1 MVKNTKGGN
10 KSKGFARKFLNSP
23 SISYSNRLPE
33 SNLEL
38 FAIVT
43 KMYGT
48 ICEVYTLE
56 QKYYK
61 CHIRGK
67 FRGRNKRSSFITIGA
82 IVLIGLRDFEAPN
95 YLNTDLLEI
104 YNTSSYPSLFATPGY
119 EFSILFSHPSFNSFN
134 NQNINVACDPEID
147 SIFLQQPLPS
157 MSIDDNNINDDID
170 IDPNNN
176 DLINENINNEINFD
190 DI

>member
-23 SISYSNRLPE
+23 SISFSNRLPQN
-33 SNLEL
+33 NLEL

-48 ICEVYTLE
+48 MCEVYTL
-56 QKYYK
+56 QQNYFR

-67 FRGRNKRSSFITIGA
+67 FRGRNKRSSLISVGT
-82 IVLIGLRDFEAPN
+82 IVLIGLRDFEAPH

-119 EFSILFSHPSFNSFN
+119 DFSILFSHPSFN
-134 NQNINVACDPEID
+134 NQNLNLSSDPDID
-147 SIFLQQPLPS
+147 SLFLQQPTPITIDTHD
-157 MSIDDNNINDDID
+157 SIDSINHS
-170 IDPNNN
+170 NNN
-176 DLINENINNEINFD
+176 LLTNENINFDINFD